1 MSQAAMSQAK
11 RALIFSEPARTDPVI
26 LDALKQAGLDPLRPQ
41 DLGDAS
47 IEVLL
52 VVIDR
57 LSQQAFR
64 ISANLRSQDRFCN
77 VPILILLDPSH
88 ALEPAP
94 YSTDLLT
101 QFSTLRADVIT
112 KPVRPIA
119 LQRYIGSKLHPAA
132 SVIPEPVGESILPE
146 PRLSD
151 RISSQVPRAEDD
163 ASPGLD
169 ATVREPIGSS
179 PAQSVTRI
187 LDDIIP
193 VSARLLVPAIAP
205 MPLSKGGVLCSHC
218 HRWESKK
225 EDVFCSRCGET
236 LIVLEMPKQ
245 AVSFQ
250 PLGDHRVGQLIEFGN
265 IGSNPVRLSF
275 KVLADSAV
283 ENRFS
288 LHAQNSIVDGGNAEH
303 LRIIFDARG
312 LDLNTSHRADLEVT
326 TNEQG
331 LTRRRLE
338 LIVERLAVPR
348 VVAQESYAFVI
359 GIENQWEFR
368 VANDGGG
375 MLTLSEI
382 KIGDMSLNLPG
393 IVAIKGGQ
401 FLAVRAAV
409 PDLEL
414 TAGRHPKKIRFEF
427 EDHKPIVIEVAVDA
441 MRPARI
447 TAQPAELAFGVM
459 STSRVKRAAMT
470 IVNGGGE
477 ELVVD
482 SLGSPVEWIEFLTQ
496 TPIRI
501 PQGGSFVIDVQ
512 IRGSRELA
520 GDHMGQIA
528 IQSNAYS
535 NPTHKVPF
543 VVSFVE
549 PMPYGE
555 YIGIDFGTS
564 ASCVAVLDE
573 HYRPVV
579 IELDRV
585 EQGSSGDPRIMP
597 SVLYFQEDGE
607 VVAGREAVHQAAI
620 QPSNAV
626 TSIKRI
632 LGLQHK
638 KLLAGREYNPTE
650 LASKVIEQLVNRTE
664 DGLFELGLYK
674 TPARAVVTVPV
685 EFFINQRRAL
695 LDACKLTGLEMESR
709 STRRIVI
716 DEAHAAALYYL
727 HRRVLESGE
736 PAPERLMIFDFG
748 GGTLDCA
755 LIEIGMRDEKI
766 LLTTLATGGDSSLGG
781 EDIDWSLVEK
791 LGQWARQLYA
801 DFDPDCLGDEN
812 KLKHKYRTPE
822 LARAAYLTRARF
834 KRQAEI
840 AKIALSTAS
849 AVELVIEP
857 LLRRDPTPF
866 QPFVLDG
873 GSLARMEVTVG
884 RDKLDTALAPLIDR
898 AIESL
903 EAVCYRASVSPESV
917 DTVLH
922 VGRTSLNLTV
932 RARVNEF
939 LPNAEDRSELV
950 EPKLCVALGAA
961 LWGFIK
967 DKPSANI
974 ELVGEVNRL
983 THDIG
988 YFDIKKMRHVFVSVF
1003 PAQTEFPCQRT
1014 IELPNN
1020 GEWVDLKLAENRTTS
1035 LNVNGNCA
1043 FIGGVRVDT
1052 RQMQEK
1058 MISVRFAIDENRML
1072 EISAN
1077 GFTQKITG
1085 MAEV

>member
-1 MSQAAMSQAK
+1 MIEAK
-11 RALIFSEPARTDPVI
+11 RALIFSETAGPDPVI
-26 LDALKQAGLDPLRPQ
+26 ADALTRSGLTALWPWE
-41 DLGDAS
+41 LGDGS
-47 IEVLL
+47 VEVSL
-52 VVIDR
+52 VVIDKP
-57 LSQQAFR
+57 SQNASR
-64 ISANLRSQDRFCN
+64 ISANLRSQERFSS
-77 VPILILLDPSH
+77 VPILVLLDPSD
-88 ALEPAP
+88 AKEFVQ
-94 YSTDLLT
+94 YSSDLLT
-101 QFSTLRADVIT
+101 QFSTLRVDVIT
-112 KPVRPIA
+112 KPVKPIA
-119 LQRYIGSKLHPAA
+119 LQRYIGSKVQLTQEPISPRPPVSEQASEPVHKAA
-132 SVIPEPVGESILPE
+132 SDAPQEQETAW
-146 PRLSD
+146 R
-151 RISSQVPRAEDD
+151 RAEPS
-163 ASPGLD
+163 ASKPLP
-169 ATVREPIGSS
+169 RM
-179 PAQSVTRI
+179 

-193 VSARLLVPAIAP
+193 VSPRLLTPAVGP
-205 MPLSKGGVLCSHC
+205 VPLSKGGVLCWRC
-218 HRWESKK
+218 GRWECKK
-225 EDVFCSRCGET
+225 EDVFCSRCGKP
-236 LIVLEMPKQ
+236 LVVLAMPKE
-245 AVSFQ
+245 AVSFE

-275 KVLADSAV
+275 KVLADREL

-288 LHAQNSIVDGGNAEH
+288 VHAQNAVLDGGSAEH
-303 LRIIFDARG
+303 LQIIFDARG

-331 LTRRRLE
+331 LTRRRVE
-338 LIVERLAVPR
+338 LIVERLAMPR

-359 GIENQWEFR
+359 GVENQWEFR

-375 MLTLSEI
+375 MLKLS
-382 KIGDMSLNLPG
+382 KVTIGDMTLNFRG
-393 IVAIKGGQ
+393 DVAIKGGQ
-401 FLAVRAAV
+401 FLAVTAGV
-409 PDLEL
+409 PELDLP
-414 TAGRHPKKIRFEF
+414 AGRHSKKMRFDF
-427 EDHKPIVIEVAVDA
+427 EHHKSIAIDVAVDA
-441 MRPARI
+441 VRPARI
-447 TAQPAELAFGVM
+447 TTQPAELAFGVM
-459 STSRVKRAAMT
+459 STSRAKRVALT

-482 SLGSPVEWIEFLTQ
+482 SLASPVEWVEFLTE

-520 GDHMGQIA
+520 GDHMGQIT
-528 IQSNAYS
+528 ILSNAY
-535 NPTHKVPF
+535 NNRAHKAPF
-543 VVSFVE
+543 LVSFVE
-549 PMPYGE
+549 PTPYGE
-555 YIGIDFGTS
+555 YIGIDFGTT

-597 SVLYFQEDGE
+597 SVLYFQENGE
-607 VVAGREAVHQAAI
+607 VVAGREAVHYAAI

-626 TSIKRI
+626 TSIKRV

-638 KLLAGREYNPTE
+638 KLLAGREYDPTE
-650 LASKVIEQLVNRTE
+650 LASKVIEQLVHRTE
-664 DGLFELGLYK
+664 DGLFEFGQYK
-674 TPARAVVTVPV
+674 TPHRAVVTVPV

-727 HRRVLESGE
+727 HKRVAESGE

-755 LIEIGMRDEKI
+755 LIEIGVRDERI
-766 LLTTLATGGDSSLGG
+766 LLTTLATGGDSGLGG

-791 LGQWARQLYA
+791 LGQWAKQLYP
-801 DFDPDCLGDEN
+801 DFDPDCLGDEK

-822 LARAAYLTRARF
+822 LAQAAYLTRARF

-840 AKIALSTAS
+840 AKIALSAAP
-849 AVELVIEP
+849 AVELIIEP

-866 QPFVLDG
+866 QRYVLAG

-884 RDKLDTALAPLIDR
+884 RDKLETALAPLIDR
-898 AIESL
+898 AIEAL
-903 EAVCYRASVSPESV
+903 EAVCYRAGVSPESV

-922 VGRTSLNLTV
+922 VGRTSLNPTV
-932 RARVNEF
+932 RGRVNEF

-961 LWGFIK
+961 LWGYIK

-988 YFDIKKMRHVFVSVF
+988 YFDIKAMQHVFVPVF
-1003 PAQTEFPCQRT
+1003 PAQTEFPCERT

-1043 FIGGVRVDT
+1043 LIGGVRLDAREV
-1052 RQMQEK
+1052 EGK
-1058 MISVRFAIDENRML
+1058 MISVRFAMDENRML

-1085 MAEV
+1085 MAEE